1 MLAGLGHDIGHGPFS
16 HLFEDVIA
24 RNMGLQFDHEAMSQ
38 RLTRRMLDG
47 IVTPAVADDV
57 LAVMNGASAAKRAA
71 FDGPRGVLRDM
82 VSNKRCGVDVDSWTT
97 SSATVS
103 AATVSLPSTLATRGS
118 STPPAPCRCRPGS
131 GRWGSTAR

>member
-1 MLAGLGHDIGHGPFS
+1 VAHLASALVHRIRDAQPDLRLDPEDDVVLMLAGLGHDIGHGPFS

-71 FDGPRGVLRDM
+71 FDGPHGVLLDI
-82 VSNKRCGVDVDSWTT
+82 VSNKR
-97 SSATVS
+97 
-103 AATVSLPSTLATRGS
+103 
-118 STPPAPCRCRPGS
+118 
-131 GRWGSTAR
+131 